1 MLYYIG
7 VFFILILNAGILFD
21 QTYHNKELSNL
32 NPYLV
37 LIVMGLFFLIE
48 VMFFS
53 AIYMITI
60 KTIRLF

>member
-21 QTYHNKELSNL
+21 QTHHNKELSKL
-32 NPYLV
+32 NPCLV

-53 AIYMITI
+53 AIYVISI
-60 KTIRLF
+60 KIIGLL